1 MSRFLKQFVGATFRV
16 KPSPTTR
23 GLGNINYQDYF
34 VIGLITQDFSSSPMP
49 NHYIQITKVNNDK
62 IHFWSWGSSYV
73 YTTKNNYFNGIKLR
87 IMKKKI
93 IIATLIICV
102 VFYMLLSSKEYRN
115 YKITNITLS
124 EIVIKDSLLNL
135 RKGNRYFLLEFMVDY
150 CNSSL
155 TFMGGGIESGLNGTI
170 ESIKS
175 IKIIDSNGNDI
186 SSLFHNLT
194 IEDNYLWLD
203 DYLVFSK
210 NYNIDSLVNSIN
222 HRDRNEIGQR
232 ITIPRLFVIDST
244 SVIPDS
250 IILNFGT
257 HSIISNVKYKK
268 SKPFVLST
276 SDR

>member
-1 MSRFLKQFVGATFRV
+1 M
-16 KPSPTTR
+16 
-23 GLGNINYQDYF
+23 
-34 VIGLITQDFSSSPMP
+34 
-49 NHYIQITKVNNDK
+49 
-62 IHFWSWGSSYV
+62 
-73 YTTKNNYFNGIKLR
+73 
-87 IMKKKI
+87 KKI
-93 IIATLIICV
+93 IIASLIICV
-102 VFYMLLSSKEYRN
+102 VFCMLLSHKEYRN

-150 CNSSL
+150 CNSAL
-155 TFMGGGIESGLNGTI
+155 TFMGGGIEPGLNGTI

-194 IEDNYLWLD
+194 IEDNDLWLD
-203 DYLVFSK
+203 DNLVFSK

-222 HRDRNEIGQR
+222 YRDRNEIGQR

>member
-1 MSRFLKQFVGATFRV
+1 M
-16 KPSPTTR
+16 
-23 GLGNINYQDYF
+23 
-34 VIGLITQDFSSSPMP
+34 
-49 NHYIQITKVNNDK
+49 
-62 IHFWSWGSSYV
+62 
-73 YTTKNNYFNGIKLR
+73 
-87 IMKKKI
+87 KKI

-102 VFYMLLSSKEYRN
+102 VFYMLLSQKEYRN

-155 TFMGGGIESGLNGTI
+155 TFMGGGIEPGLNGTI

-194 IEDNYLWLD
+194 IEDNDLLLD

-250 IILNFGT
+250 IILNFGS

>member
-1 MSRFLKQFVGATFRV
+1 MVALRILVPPVRVRVLPGQLKKAYNESWTF
-16 KPSPTTR
+16 
-23 GLGNINYQDYF
+23 F
-34 VIGLITQDFSSSPMP
+34 F
-49 NHYIQITKVNNDK
+49 
-62 IHFWSWGSSYV
+62 
-73 YTTKNNYFNGIKLR
+73 YTHSHAPPCIKLR

-102 VFYMLLSSKEYRN
+102 VFCMLLSHKEYRN

-155 TFMGGGIESGLNGTI
+155 TFMGGGIEPGLNGTI

-194 IEDNYLWLD
+194 IEDNDLWLD

>member
-1 MSRFLKQFVGATFRV
+1 
-16 KPSPTTR
+16 
-23 GLGNINYQDYF
+23 
-34 VIGLITQDFSSSPMP
+34 
-49 NHYIQITKVNNDK
+49 
-62 IHFWSWGSSYV
+62 
-73 YTTKNNYFNGIKLR
+73 
-87 IMKKKI
+87 MKKKI

-102 VFYMLLSSKEYRN
+102 VFYMLLSQKEYRN

-135 RKGNRYFLLEFMVDY
+135 RKENRYFLLEFMVDY

-155 TFMGGGIESGLNGTI
+155 TFMGGGIEPGLNGTI

-194 IEDNYLWLD
+194 IEDNDLLLD
-203 DYLVFSK
+203 DSK

>member
-1 MSRFLKQFVGATFRV
+1 M
-16 KPSPTTR
+16 
-23 GLGNINYQDYF
+23 
-34 VIGLITQDFSSSPMP
+34 
-49 NHYIQITKVNNDK
+49 
-62 IHFWSWGSSYV
+62 
-73 YTTKNNYFNGIKLR
+73 
-87 IMKKKI
+87 KKI

-175 IKIIDSNGNDI
+175 IKIIDSKGNDI

-194 IEDNYLWLD
+194 IEDNDLWLD

>member
-1 MSRFLKQFVGATFRV
+1 M
-16 KPSPTTR
+16 
-23 GLGNINYQDYF
+23 
-34 VIGLITQDFSSSPMP
+34 
-49 NHYIQITKVNNDK
+49 
-62 IHFWSWGSSYV
+62 
-73 YTTKNNYFNGIKLR
+73 
-87 IMKKKI
+87 KKI
-93 IIATLIICV
+93 IIATLIMALFFC
-102 VFYMLLSSKEYRN
+102 MLLSHKEYRN

-155 TFMGGGIESGLNGTI
+155 TFMGGGIEPGLNGTI

-194 IEDNYLWLD
+194 IEDNDLWLD

-210 NYNIDSLVNSIN
+210 SYNIDSLANSIN
-222 HRDRNEIGQR
+222 HRDRNEVGLR

-250 IILNFGT
+250 VILSFGT
-257 HSIISNVKYKK
+257 HSIISNVNHK
-268 SKPFVLST
+268 SKPLVLST
-276 SDR
+276 SQIKDLSIFI